1 MINELYQVVSNAE
14 NTNYSKALYYQGF
27 GEFTFSMQDF
37 LSTFYFF
44 IHTTWEEQVNWPF
57 MYIQF

>member
-44 IHTTWEEQVNWPF
+44 IHTTWEEQVN
-57 MYIQF
+57 